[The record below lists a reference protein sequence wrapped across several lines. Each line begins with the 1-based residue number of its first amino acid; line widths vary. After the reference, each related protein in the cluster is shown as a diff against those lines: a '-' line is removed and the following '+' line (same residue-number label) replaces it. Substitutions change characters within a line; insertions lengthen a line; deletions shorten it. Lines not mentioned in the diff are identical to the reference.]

1 MIQKAPLESA
11 LAAVKAAFPNAK
23 PKIGMVLGSGWS
35 DVAAAFEKMGDMSYA
50 DIPGLGAT
58 GVVGH
63 AGRLL
68 WGKSAGIETFIF
80 QGRRH
85 VYEGVG
91 WEAVAIP
98 TYIVK
103 QFGAKAIFLTNAAG
117 GTRVDWAP
125 GDLMIIEDHV
135 NLMGTTPFMG
145 AHDPFWGPRFPDQS
159 YVYDK
164 KLRAVLA
171 RAGKNAGILLRHGVY
186 LAGTGPTFETP
197 AEVRAWRTLG
207 ADAVGMSTVPEAM
220 LANACGLRVAGLSCI
235 TNMASG
241 ILDQPL
247 THEEVN
253 ETTQKSMSNMKKLI
267 LQFWTELA
275 KEDI

>member
-1 MIQKAPLESA
+1 MIQKAPLEAA

-35 DVAAAFEKMGDMSYA
+35 DVAAAFEKLGDMSYA

-68 WGKSAGIETFIF
+68 WGKSAGIETLIF

-103 QFGAKAIFLTNAAG
+103 QFGAQAIFLTNAAG

-125 GDLMIIEDHV
+125 GDLMIIEDHI

-171 RAGKNAGILLRHGVY
+171 RAGKNADITLRNGVY

-253 ETTQKSMSNMKKLI
+253 ETTKKSMSNMKKLI
-267 LQFWTELA
+267 LQFWAELA